1 MVTEQVERRV
11 WGESLVELINEPLD
25 MSQQVED
32 GGGFDEKCNAGVSSC
47 PQISTISLG
56 QLECSKGKSTSDASN
71 I

>member
-32 GGGFDEKCNAGVSSC
+32 GDGFDEECNAGVSSC
-47 PQISTISLG
+47 PQIS
-56 QLECSKGKSTSDASN
+56 SDAL
-71 I
+71 

>member
-1 MVTEQVERRV
+1 MVTEQVERMV